1 MEQIKASSLL
11 NFRTQPLPVGRRLSP
26 TFFLIILLFPF
37 AGYCQDTLRTSAY
50 QPGPALQWSPSFSP
64 EKAVSARQ
72 DQPLS
77 VPARWLPEHERANPA
92 GHSFL
97 CRVETSLEKKMTVPL
112 WIRAGEMDMLPQAG
126 SGNLYLRVKMLRF

>member
-1 MEQIKASSLL
+1 M
-11 NFRTQPLPVGRRLSP
+11 NFRAQPLPVGRRLSP
-26 TFFLIILLFPF
+26 ALFLIILVSPF
-37 AGYCQDTLRTSAY
+37 AGFCQDTLLISAY
-50 QPGPALQWSPSFSP
+50 QPGPALQWSPSSSSAKP
-64 EKAVSARQ
+64 LAARQ
-72 DQPLS
+72 EQPLS